1 LQETGG
7 FTDILI
13 NAINPLDNEAHTELN
28 SILKR
33 NVAKE
38 NLDLN
43 KFEKYVNVF
52 EKDMQNTILESLMRG
67 IFDMLIYILHI
78 INKLFVFMI

>member
-1 LQETGG
+1 MQETGG